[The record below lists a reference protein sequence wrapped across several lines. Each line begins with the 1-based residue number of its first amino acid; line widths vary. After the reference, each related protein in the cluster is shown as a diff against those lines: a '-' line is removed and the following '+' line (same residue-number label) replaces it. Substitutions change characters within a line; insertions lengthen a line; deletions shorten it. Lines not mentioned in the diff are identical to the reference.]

1 MSKRRLRIF
10 AGPNGSGKSTIKSVI
25 SDRLLGYYLN
35 PDEIEKEINQQ
46 GYLDIRDFNINTN
59 RNEIVRFFENHP
71 LTERSE
77 NGDFVH
83 EITYIEKGF
92 ISFHNLGFDSYLS
105 AILTDFLRHKLLD
118 EGKSFTFETVMS
130 SPDKIETL
138 KKAQIEGYRT
148 YLYYVATEDPLINLL
163 RIGHRVKSGGHNVP
177 NEKVV
182 SRYYRSLELLFEA
195 VKHTDRTFIFD
206 NSGDN
211 KTWIA
216 EIVGGTEINLQT
228 EEIPAWFQKYILDKI

>member
-1 MSKRRLRIF
+1 M
-10 AGPNGSGKSTIKSVI
+10 N
-25 SDRLLGYYLN
+25 
-35 PDEIEKEINQQ
+35 
-46 GYLDIRDFNINTN
+46 
-59 RNEIVRFFENHP
+59 
-71 LTERSE
+71 
-77 NGDFVH
+77 
-83 EITYIEKGF
+83 
-92 ISFHNLGFDSYLS
+92 
-105 AILTDFLRHKLLD
+105 

-130 SPDKIETL
+130 SPDKIEIL
-138 KKAQIEGYRT
+138 KKAQTEGYRT

-177 NEKVV
+177 SEKVV

-211 KTWIA
+211 KIWIA
-216 EIVGGTEINLQT
+216 EIVGGTEISLQT

>member
-25 SDRLLGYYLN
+25 SDSLLGYYLN
-35 PDEIEKEINQQ
+35 PDEIEKEINRQ

-59 RNEIVRFFENHP
+59 RNEIVRFFLDHP

-77 NGDFVH
+77 NSDFVH
-83 EITYIEKGF
+83 EITYVEKGF

-105 AILTDFLRHKLLD
+105 AILTDFLRHKLLN

-130 SPDKIETL
+130 SPDKIEIL

-211 KTWIA
+211 KIWIA
-216 EIVGGTEINLQT
+216 EIVGGTEISLQT

>member
-46 GYLDIRDFNINTN
+46 GYLDIRDFDINTN

-92 ISFHNLGFDSYLS
+92 ISFNNLGFDSYLS
-105 AILTDFLRHKLLD
+105 AILTDFLRHKLLN

-130 SPDKIETL
+130 SPDKIEIL

-177 NEKVV
+177 NEKVI

-211 KTWIA
+211 KIWIA

-228 EEIPAWFQKYILDKI
+228 EVIPAWFQKYILDKI

>member
-25 SDRLLGYYLN
+25 SDSLLGYYLN
-35 PDEIEKEINQQ
+35 PDEIEKEINRQ
-46 GYLDIRDFNINTN
+46 GYLDIRHFNINTN
-59 RNEIVRFFENHP
+59 RNEIVRFFLDHP

-77 NGDFVH
+77 NSDFVH
-83 EITYIEKGF
+83 EITYAEKGF
-92 ISFHNLGFDSYLS
+92 ISFYNLGFDSYLS
-105 AILTDFLRHKLLD
+105 AILTDFLRHKLLN
-118 EGKSFTFETVMS
+118 EGKYFTFETVMS
-130 SPDKIETL
+130 SPDKVEIL

-211 KTWIA
+211 KIWIA

>member
-25 SDRLLGYYLN
+25 SDSLLGYYLN
-35 PDEIEKEINQQ
+35 PDEIEKEINRQ

-59 RNEIVRFFENHP
+59 RNEIVRFFLDHP

-77 NGDFVH
+77 NSDFVH
-83 EITYIEKGF
+83 EITYAEKGF

-105 AILTDFLRHKLLD
+105 AILTDFLRHKFLN

-130 SPDKIETL
+130 SPDKIEIL

-211 KTWIA
+211 KIWIA